1 MAEVIM
7 GGRRLL
13 LLLSVVI
20 WLAPSSSVAQP
31 TGLAVPGACEEGVLP
46 SGARSLICVPALGW
60 NGDLVVYAHGYVPPT
75 VPDLVF
81 AHLDLNGV
89 YLPDLIQSLGF
100 AFATTSYRKNGLA
113 FLEGTEDMVEL
124 VGAFRIA
131 KGVPRRTFATGVS
144 EGGLVTAFLAERVP
158 ELFTAAYATCG
169 PIGNFRLQINYI
181 GDFRVLFDYYFPG
194 VFKLPGLGTPID
206 IPQAVIDSWE
216 TVYVPLVTAML
227 LANPARA
234 VELLRVARAPFV
246 PGDFSTVINTTI
258 GLLSYNVLG
267 TNDAKASLGGNPFGN
282 LFRWYSGSSNDLAL
296 NRGVQRFAADPAA
309 LAAMRAYETDG
320 RLTIPL
326 VTLHTTGDEVVP
338 YAHEL
343 LYALKARPSGRG
355 RFVPLP
361 VVRYGHCNFTPG
373 EVLAGFFVTLALP

>member
-1 MAEVIM
+1 M
-7 GGRRLL
+7 GGRQLRLL
-13 LLLSVVI
+13 ALLVC
-20 WLAPSSSVAQP
+20 LAPAPSAAQAP
-31 TGLAVPGACEEGVLP
+31 TLAVPGACEVGELP

-75 VPDLVF
+75 VPELVF

-124 VGAFRIA
+124 VGAFRA
-131 KGVPRRTFATGVS
+131 AHGVPRRTVAAGVS
-144 EGGLVTAFLAERVP
+144 EGGLVATFLAERVP

-169 PIGNFRLQINYI
+169 PIGNFRLQINYV
-181 GDFRVLFDYYFPG
+181 GDFRVLFDYYFPEI
-194 VFKLPGLGTPID
+194 FRLPRLGTPID
-206 IPQAVIDSWE
+206 IPQPVIDTWE
-216 TVYVPLVTAML
+216 TVYVPLIAAR
-227 LANPARA
+227 LAASPARA
-234 VELLRVARAPFV
+234 LELLRVARAPFV
-246 PGDFSTVINTTI
+246 PGDFATVVDTTI

-267 TNDAKASLGGNPFGN
+267 TNDAKASLGGNPYGN

-309 LAAMRAYETDG
+309 LSSMRAYETDG
-320 RLTIPL
+320 RLAIPL

-338 YAHEL
+338 FAHEL
-343 LYALKARPSGRG
+343 LYAAKARPSGRG

-361 VVRYGHCNFTPG
+361 VVRYGHCRFTPG